1 MSDAL
6 RGELPS
12 LRVIAA
18 LLLIN
23 PDDPADPDD
32 LEAAAMLLARRVLRE
47 IDDALDG
54 GDPLP
59 RRPCLSVVRQFAA
72 SSPDLANERGPP
84 WRDTDTA

>member
-59 RRPCLSVVRQFAA
+59 RRPLPVRCPAIRCVVPR
-72 SSPDLANERGPP
+72 PRK
-84 WRDTDTA
+84 